1 MKIVKTWTLASLRK
15 CYQTGDYFPAMHD
28 MLTVYR
34 KYVGNAGEGG
44 ALPPIRGALLPR
56 EVNQ

>member
-1 MKIVKTWTLASLRK
+1 MKIVKIWTLASLRK
-15 CYQTGDYFPAMHD
+15 CYQTGDYFPAMH

-44 ALPPIRGALLPR
+44 SFTPDTWGASPKR
-56 EVNQ
+56 S